1 MRFEHSSPTARLFH
15 SPATVKPSTWSTGER
30 TLDDSSSTAVDEL
43 DAASY
48 ARVLERR
55 IAELEEIVEKT
66 RNTTG
71 DGKYAAMEAKCAALR
86 AENARLKA
94 TTSTAAP
101 LRDVTNGSRA
111 RESTPMR
118 ALKSRLSESTA
129 AMAVENE
136 LRVELAKAK
145 STAAAES
152 ARAEKRFNKALE
164 TASENEEWLASALR
178 AKCDEVEKSEA
189 KRRGMDA
196 RMGELQDALRVS
208 ESRLREALN
217 NLDEYRAEVKSSIKR
232 EKKHAKIMHDKYKAC
247 KRERAQLEAEVDALR
262 ELASTPPPDATLGS
276 VSYTRA
282 AESAV
287 KIASFAMEYPSPFA
301 AAPVS
306 SRPPSASTSPAS
318 SPFSLSLSLPISLVS
333 SHSLLIYN
341 PFERASSSLAR
352 RRPSRRPARA
362 ASPRVPRAD
371 VSRRHASIA
380 RFTIR
385 RAPRTRPT
393 PIECTPR

>member
-1 MRFEHSSPTARLFH
+1 MPPTMRFEHSSPTARLFH

-262 ELASTPPPDATLGS
+262 ELASTPQPDATPGS

-301 AAPVS
+301 AFAVALFHALSWLFLRRGPRSSVLAP
-306 SRPPSASTSPAS
+306 P
-318 SPFSLSLSLPISLVS
+318 
-333 SHSLLIYN
+333 
-341 PFERASSSLAR
+341 ERF
-352 RRPSRRPARA
+352 
-362 ASPRVPRAD
+362 D
-371 VSRRHASIA
+371 VSG
-380 RFTIR
+380 FLTVF
-385 RAPRTRPT
+385 P
-393 PIECTPR
+393 